1 MTIGLRLSAALI
13 LTSLIPLV
21 VLAENDSEGN
31 GESAEHLQFLEDR
44 ALVVRIAAKVLAD
57 RAEPVWNMESTTF
70 TISGRA
76 VKVKLEGGNVFGFAH
91 FTPYL
96 QEDET
101 ILLLA
106 QGEVWVSSEDSDQVR
121 YYPAMKSITISPG
134 ETVLFFPLGLSENPM
149 GDTYRIELEIE
160 VTRLKDIDPIE

>member
-1 MTIGLRLSAALI
+1 MTRGLRLSVATI
-13 LTSLIPLV
+13 LTTLLPLII
-21 VLAENDSEGN
+21 LAENDSEVN
-31 GESAEHLQFLEDR
+31 GESAEHLEFLEDR
-44 ALVVRIAAKVLAD
+44 ALVVRIAAKVLVD
-57 RAEPVWNMESTTF
+57 QDDPIWNMESTTF

-96 QEDET
+96 QEDDT

-121 YYPAMKSITISPG
+121 YYPTMKSITITPG
-134 ETVLFFPLGLSENPM
+134 EKVLFFPLGLSENPI
-149 GDTYRIELEIE
+149 GDSYRIELEIE
-160 VTRLKDIDPIE
+160 VTRLKDTDPTE